1 MDEQYRDE
9 HDIHG
14 ALAKSRHC
22 KCDYFAYIA
31 SASKFYNELM
41 QYDQGKKRF
50 LCLYQRNG
58 EIAFDWLLNREQRT
72 FGFIRDIYGSESSV
86 TKPRLF
92 FYLLFKIFFFV
103 ETDLFF
109 C

>member
-92 FYLLFKIFFFV
+92 FIYYI
-103 ETDLFF
+103 
-109 C
+109 